1 MTRPNIKTKIDKK
14 RFVAI
19 DFETANNN
27 SNSACSIGLAII
39 EDLKIVET
47 KHWLIRPPEL
57 YFHPFNISIHGI
69 TEDDV
74 RNKPSFNEL
83 WPEIRGYIDNN
94 LIIAHNASFDLG
106 VLRHVLS
113 TYNID
118 YPESHYSCTLRI
130 SKKVW
135 KGLLSHSL
143 ESLTDY
149 LSIEFQHHDAEEDA
163 RACAEIA
170 IAGCIEKEASTLPEL
185 VEKIN
190 LVCKCIK
197 PDDYSPIQDSHSYN
211 GIRINDI
218 KPEFDSVEEGH
229 QSNKSK
235 LIEKYRILN
244 KGTPITKLV
253 NKYFELLGDIQELK
267 TEENFKKMLK
277 YCQRSLQ
284 LLDPLI
290 NDTISQ
296 YGSFD
301 IKSIPAIEIGVSFW
315 AIIEDTDKLLIVKEI
330 VDYFP
335 ELNPWKEIVKEA
347 FVQKDTASE
356 ISKYIKNNKGFEQK
370 NLKKV
375 LSNNDGRMISYVC
388 YYMALM
394 GRLKREKKGNTY
406 LLFV

>member
-1 MTRPNIKTKIDKK
+1 MDNNKFI
-14 RFVAI
+14 AI

-27 SNSACSIGLAII
+27 SNSACSIGIAVI
-39 EDLKIVET
+39 EDLKILET
-47 KHWLIRPPEL
+47 RHWLIRPPEL

-74 RNKPSFNEL
+74 RNEPSFNEL
-83 WPEIRGYIDNN
+83 WPEIRSYIDNN

-143 ESLTDY
+143 ESMTDH
-149 LSIEFQHHDAEEDA
+149 LSIEFQHHNAEEDA

-170 IAGCIEKEASTLPEL
+170 IRACKEKGVNTLPEL

-190 LVCKCIK
+190 LVCECIK
-197 PDDYSPIQDSHSYN
+197 PDDYNSIQDSNSYN
-211 GIRINDI
+211 SVRAGDI
-218 KPEFDSVEEGH
+218 KPEHDSINEDH
-229 QSNKSK
+229 LLNMPK
-235 LIEKYRILN
+235 LIEKYRELN
-244 KGTPITKLV
+244 KGIPITSLV

-267 TEENFKKMLK
+267 KEENFKKMLK

-284 LLDPLI
+284 LLEPLI
-290 NDTISQ
+290 VDTISQ
-296 YGSFD
+296 YGGFD

-315 AIIEDTDKLLIVKEI
+315 TIIEDTDKLLNVKEI

-347 FVQKDTASE
+347 FIEKDTVSE

-375 LSNNDGRMISYVC
+375 LSNSDGRMISRVC
-388 YYMALM
+388 YYMELM

-406 LLFV
+406 SLFL